1 MVVPLDARGSID
13 GDAARARVQVAGAV
27 QDGTHA
33 EIRHSFDIWQLGML
47 IYEAHSGAPY
57 WSRHPSDA
65 SILQCLL
72 DPSAPLPHEVAPVSP
87 DVFQKVLRAT
97 LTRDPAHRVTASQLE
112 ALLRA
117 ELTKEMPNVTMNPGE
132 ILEEGPREMPI

>member
-1 MVVPLDARGSID
+1 MQ
-13 GDAARARVQVAGAV
+13 AAAAV

-47 IYEAHSGAPY
+47 IYEVHSGAPY

-65 SILQCLL
+65 SILQCLAGPRGAVASRAGSRGARSPFRRWCARRL
-72 DPSAPLPHEVAPVSP
+72 CATPRSAL
-87 DVFQKVLRAT
+87 LR
-97 LTRDPAHRVTASQLE
+97 PALE

-117 ELTKEMPNVTMNPGE
+117 ELTKEMPNRTLNPGD
-132 ILEEGPREMPI
+132 ILDEGQRELVI